1 MKNYTTSGASSTTT
15 NTAGTKGKS
24 PNRPG
29 GVLIG
34 QTFRMLRLEAG
45 LRPFAVVSVDTD
57 NDRASGWV
65 FPDPWQDG
73 NDPILRDLGV
83 QAADRRRPCYI
94 TVPTD
99 SLR

>member
-1 MKNYTTSGASSTTT
+1 MTTS
-15 NTAGTKGKS
+15 TAGTRQKTRAGS
-24 PNRPG
+24 
-29 GVLIG
+29 GVLVG
-34 QTFRMLRLEAG
+34 QTFRQLRLEAG
-45 LRPFAVVSVDTD
+45 LRPFAVVVVDTD
-57 NDRASGWV
+57 KDLASGWL

-99 SLR
+99 LVR